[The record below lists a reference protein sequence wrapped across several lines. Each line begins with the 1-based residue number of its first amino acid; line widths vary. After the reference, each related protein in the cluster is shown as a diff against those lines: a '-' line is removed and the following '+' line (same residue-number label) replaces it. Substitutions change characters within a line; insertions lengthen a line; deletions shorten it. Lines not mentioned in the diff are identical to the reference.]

1 MKQQK
6 TISGKASITYI
17 DTRKVA
23 KLANLVVTEEEHLE
37 IQNQLNDII
46 GYIKKLNSVDTSN
59 IEPTAQVTGLKNVTR
74 NDTFADDTLS
84 VTDALSGTKKTHN
97 NLFVVEK
104 LVDTT
109 S

>member
-1 MKQQK
+1 MK
-6 TISGKASITYI
+6 I
-17 DTRKVA
+17 DVRKVA
-23 KLANLVVTEEEHLE
+23 KLANLSLSPNEEKEFD
-37 IQNQLNDII
+37 QQLNSIV
-46 GYIKKLNSVDTSN
+46 GYIEKLNSVDTSS

-84 VTDALSGTKKTHN
+84 VTDALSGTQKTHN
-97 NLFVVEK
+97 DLFVVEK